1 MMKKYSSFK
10 KTNFSLLEAIPNNW
24 SLQKIKFVAQIFNG
38 DSLNDDFKAMFE
50 SENPDQLAYVSSKDI
65 DVDTSAV
72 QYENGLRIPKDYPKF
87 KIAPANTTLL
97 CIEGGSAGRKL
108 AFTNQDVYF
117 VNKLA
122 CFNVS
127 NSTTSKYLYYSLRS
141 DIFQNQFNN
150 AITGLIGGVSISNLR
165 NFYLSFPPIE
175 EQSLIVKY
183 LDNQTSIVDQLIQQ
197 KEKLIELLKEKRQA
211 VINEAITKGLNPHA
225 KMKDIGI
232 EWLGEIPEHWTISRI
247 KYLSSVISKGT
258 TPSTEGKGLVDQGI
272 RYIKAENIKDSDVS
286 PEPEFYIDD
295 ETHEILKRSQLKEDD
310 ILFVIAGATIGK
322 AAILSK
328 ELTPANTNQAVSFIR
343 LKENENQ
350 KFVHYWLTSS
360 KIHSQIWLQAVQSA
374 QPNLSMED
382 LGNFPIPYPSPIEQ
396 TQIVNYLVEKTGEL
410 ERLIKSNFEVIE
422 KLKEYRQ
429 SIISEAVTGKIDVR
443 DWQPNTKQV
452 A

>member
-65 DVDTSAV
+65 DVDTSEV
-72 QYENGLRIPKDYPKF
+72 QYENGLRIPRDYPKL

-150 AITGLIGGVSISNLR
+150 AITGLIGGVSISNLK

-175 EQSLIVKY
+175 EQSSIVQY
-183 LDNQTSIVDQLIQQ
+183 LDYQTSIINQLIQQ
-197 KEKLIELLKEKRQA
+197 KEKLIELLREKRKA
-211 VINEAITKGLNPHA
+211 VINEAITKGLDPNA
-225 KMKDIGI
+225 KMKDSGI
-232 EWLGEIPEHWTISRI
+232 EWVGEIPEHWD
-247 KYLSSVISKGT
+247 ISKVKWHLEFCNNKRVPLEAAERYNRKG
-258 TPSTEGKGLVDQGI
+258 PYPYYGASGIIDSVDDFLFEGNFILVG
-272 RYIKAENIKDSDVS
+272 
-286 PEPEFYIDD
+286 
-295 ETHEILKRSQLKEDD
+295 ED
-310 ILFVIAGATIGK
+310 GAN
-322 AAILSK
+322 ILSRSTPLAFIATGK
-328 ELTPANTNQAVSFIR
+328 FWVNNHAHILNVPKGEIEYFCEQLELNDYSTIATG
-343 LKENENQ
+343 
-350 KFVHYWLTSS
+350 
-360 KIHSQIWLQAVQSA
+360 SA
-374 QPNLSMED
+374 QPKLTKEA
-382 LGNFPIPYPSPIEQ
+382 LGNLKIIVPPKEEQ
-396 TQIVNYLVEKTGEL
+396 TSIVEHIRNSNKLIDGAVSKILLQIEN
-410 ERLIKSNFEVIE
+410 
-422 KLKEYRQ
+422 LKEYRQ